1 MRGHGLHMSL
11 RARFAAARSEGG
23 FGLVELLIALT
34 ILTIGIGATLA
45 VFTSSLV
52 SLRHTSRAGTALTIA
67 ERQLE
72 AYRAMPFACVPRGG
86 SIAMPGS
93 CGAAPTYSGFPNP
106 YAASQA
112 VSGADAP
119 DNRSYT
125 VTTTVSASTTNPQIT
140 VTVAEGGTVLATESS
155 YFSDAGTAPT
165 TG

>member
-1 MRGHGLHMSL
+1 
-11 RARFAAARSEGG
+11 
-23 FGLVELLIALT
+23 
-34 ILTIGIGATLA
+34 
-45 VFTSSLV
+45 
-52 SLRHTSRAGTALTIA
+52 
-67 ERQLE
+67 
-72 AYRAMPFACVPRGG
+72 MPFACVPRGG

>member
-1 MRGHGLHMSL
+1 VSL
-11 RARFAAARSEGG
+11 RARFAAVRSEEG

-34 ILTIGIGATLA
+34 ILAIGIGATLA
-45 VFTSSLV
+45 VFTSSIV
-52 SLRHTSRAGTALTIA
+52 ALRHTSRAGTALTIA

-86 SIAMPGS
+86 SIAMPGT
-93 CGAAPTYSGFPNP
+93 CTTAPTYSGFPNP

-119 DNRSYT
+119 DNRSYA
-125 VTTTVSASTTNPQIT
+125 VTTAVSSSPTNPQIT
-140 VTVAEGGTVLATESS
+140 VTVAQSGAPATVLATESS

>member
-1 MRGHGLHMSL
+1 VSL
-11 RARFAAARSEGG
+11 RARFAAARSEEG

-34 ILTIGIGATLA
+34 VLTIGIGATLA

-52 SLRHTSRAGTALTIA
+52 ALRHTSRAGTALTIA

-86 SIAMPGS
+86 SIAPMPGS
-93 CGAAPTYSGFPNP
+93 CSDAPAYAGFPNP
-106 YAASQA
+106 YAASQT
-112 VSGADAP
+112 VSGDDAP
-119 DNRSYT
+119 DHRSYT
-125 VTTTVSASTTNPQIT
+125 VTTAVSASTTNPQIT
-140 VTVAEGGTVLATESS
+140 VTVAESGTVLATESS